1 MYEKVLVGTFLVGVK
16 FCIINTNVWSC
27 RIGSMTKFFSTC
39 VEVILSMP
47 LAKLH
52 MLFFLHVS
60 EVLRI
65 SRLTGKTGLV
75 NKQDMGPIPVV
86 LNI

>member
-1 MYEKVLVGTFLVGVK
+1 MLEESPVWGFFVLVGFD
-16 FCIINTNVWSC
+16 IINTNVWSC
-27 RIGSMTKFFSTC
+27 GIGSMTKFFSTC

-60 EVLRI
+60 GGSEDK
-65 SRLTGKTGLV
+65 SSNG
-75 NKQDMGPIPVV
+75 QDRFS
-86 LNI
+86 